1 MNMRKLVHFEIPSMN
16 LERSKKFYENLFG
29 WRIEAVPGMDYS
41 MINVEDGI
49 GGGLSKG
56 AKPSTELGIGLY
68 FEVDDI
74 PASLAKAAKSGG
86 KELTPK
92 TAIGGGEMGY
102 FGEFSDPDGNRI
114 GLWSKS

>member
-1 MNMRKLVHFEIPSMN
+1 MKKLVHFEIPSIDID
-16 LERSKKFYENLFG
+16 RSKKFYEGLFG
-29 WRIEAVPGMDYS
+29 WKIEAIPGMDYA

-49 GGGLSKG
+49 GGGFSKG

-74 PASLAKAAKSGG
+74 PGTLKKAASLGG

-92 TAIGGGEMGY
+92 TGIGGGEMGY
-102 FGEFSDPDGNRI
+102 YGEFSDPDGNRI
-114 GLWSKS
+114 GVWSKA